1 MSAATPGSAQYR
13 GVIARDP
20 AHGGYYRGRRR
31 LDTMSPHQHHSQCHK
46 HLVGTLEVDRIR
58 NAHRGLRSFD
68 CHARVSTCE
77 VNTYTRPERLIS
89 ESVAGQGADPLL
101 EGRAQLC
108 AHHVATKAVYENVGV
123 LASSCA
129 VSRNTCDQRNGRDG
143 E

>member
-20 AHGGYYRGRRR
+20 ADGGYYRGRRR

-77 VNTYTRPERLIS
+77 VNTYTRPKRLIS

-101 EGRAQLC
+101 EGRAQLS
-108 AHHVATKAVYENVGV
+108 AHHVAAKAVYENVGV
-123 LASSCA
+123 LASGCA
-129 VSRNTCDQRNGRDG
+129 VGRNTCD
-143 E
+143 